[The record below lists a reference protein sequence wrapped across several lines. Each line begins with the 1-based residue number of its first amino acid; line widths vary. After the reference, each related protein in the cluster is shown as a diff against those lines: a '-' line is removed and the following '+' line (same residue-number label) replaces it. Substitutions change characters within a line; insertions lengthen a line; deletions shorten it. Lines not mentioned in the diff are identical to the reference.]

1 MGRLVGTDHRI
12 RIKGEEKTKVVPSV
26 WGTEVI
32 QFLAALAV
40 FSVLPRTILNNRMNC
55 TRMI

>member
-32 QFLAALAV
+32 QFLAALAAC
-40 FSVLPRTILNNRMNC
+40 FSVFCLGRF
-55 TRMI
+55 